1 MPLLG
6 VSNTNKNKKKKLGL
20 APANPTRFFFFCAH
34 LAVGPFQSCSCALCA
49 LAATSTGD
57 CNMFNLGQLQSCSCA
72 LCALA
77 ATSTCRRPKTRP
89 PMNDTRPPM
98 RWYFAAGPFN
108 PVNFAAG
115 PRLALQWYL
124 QSDLKTTHSNYNWFE
139 TPCLRLPCTITTMN
153 PKHKIMTN
161 NAHNHQQKTEMT
173 TRATCNRQSRW
184 HIWNHIKSNQIKQNQ
199 PKWRKT
205 IQIIQNQKKH
215 SKTAVHSKGPLQLRL
230 LQKDHQKS

>member
-1 MPLLG
+1 M
-6 VSNTNKNKKKKLGL
+6 GL
-20 APANPTRFFFFCAH
+20 APANPTRFFFFQCS
-34 LAVGPFQSCSCALCA
+34 SCRRAISILQKLCA
-49 LAATSTGD
+49 LAATSTG
-57 CNMFNLGQLQSCSCA
+57 
-72 LCALA
+72 
-77 ATSTCRRPKTRP
+77 
-89 PMNDTRPPM
+89 
-98 RWYFAAGPFN
+98 
-108 PVNFAAG
+108 
-115 PRLALQWYL
+115 PRLALQWMILALQCDDTLLLAPSILWTLLLAQDSPSNEWYS